1 MSLPPNFGQAFDLSS
16 LTKPKVDPTTPLPG
30 IEVSVENL
38 SSDILPLSL
47 VRPVIVLMWSPRSA
61 ESVEMIKVLGKL
73 QIDFKEAFALARVD
87 IEAHPQVAQAFQTK
101 AVPYAVAIIAEQMVP
116 LFEQSY
122 PEAQVRM
129 VIDKVLT
136 LASEQGIGQA
146 PVEQMEAEEIEA
158 MEALEAGNY
167 VAAEA
172 AYKKWLSRKP
182 SENLAKLGL
191 AQTQLLMR
199 TEGSDLD
206 TVISESTK
214 NPGDIALQLKAAD
227 VEMVNG
233 GVEAAFTR
241 LLHAVRATSG
251 DDRTKVKN
259 HLLNLFALVDPSDP
273 RLVAARKELAS
284 ALFSEKH

>member
-16 LTKPKVDPTTPLPG
+16 LTKPKVDPSIPMPG

-38 SSDILPLSL
+38 SSEILPLSL
-47 VRPVIVLMWSPRSA
+47 VRPVIVLMWSPRSPESA
-61 ESVEMIKVLGKL
+61 EMVKLFGKL
-73 QIDFKEAFALARVD
+73 EGDYKQAFALARVD

-101 AVPYAVAIIAEQMVP
+101 TIPYAVAIIAEQMVP
-116 LFEQSY
+116 LFEQAY

-129 VIDKVLT
+129 VLDKVLT
-136 LASEQGIGQA
+136 LASEQGVGQA

-167 VAAEA
+167 LAAEA

-199 TEGSDLD
+199 TEGLDLNQ
-206 TVISESTK
+206 VIDESTN

-227 VEMVNG
+227 VEIVNG

-241 LLHAVRATSG
+241 LLHAVRATTG
-251 DDRTKVKN
+251 DDRSKVKD

-284 ALFSEKH
+284 ALF

>member
-16 LTKPKVDPTTPLPG
+16 LTKPKVDPATPLPG

-47 VRPVIVLMWSPRSA
+47 VRPVIVVMWSPRST
-61 ESVEMIKVLGKL
+61 ESADMVKVLGKL
-73 QIDFKEAFALARVD
+73 EIDYKEAFALARVD

-101 AVPYAVAIIAEQMVP
+101 SIPYAVAIIAEQMVP

-129 VIDKVLT
+129 VLDKVLS
-136 LASEQGIGQA
+136 LASEQGVGQA

-158 MEALEAGNY
+158 LEALEAGDY

-191 AQTQLLMR
+191 AQTQLLIR
-199 TEGSDLD
+199 TEDLELVS
-206 TVISESTK
+206 VISESTK
-214 NPGDIALQLKAAD
+214 NPSDIGLQLKAAD

-233 GVEAAFTR
+233 GVDAAFTR

-251 DDRTKVKN
+251 DDRAKVKN
-259 HLLNLFALVDPSDP
+259 HLLNLFSLVDPSDP

-284 ALFSEKH
+284 ALF

>member
-16 LTKPKVDPTTPLPG
+16 LTKPKVDPATPLPG

-47 VRPVIVLMWSPRSA
+47 VRPVIVVMWSPRSTDSA
-61 ESVEMIKVLGKL
+61 DMVKVLGKL
-73 QIDFKEAFALARVD
+73 EIDYKEAFALARVD

-101 AVPYAVAIIAEQMVP
+101 SIPYAVAIIAEQMVP

-136 LASEQGIGQA
+136 LSSEQGVGQA
-146 PVEQMEAEEIEA
+146 PIEQMEAEEV
-158 MEALEAGNY
+158 EALEALEVGNY

-199 TEGSDLD
+199 TEELELD
-206 TVISESTK
+206 TVIAESTK
-214 NPGDIALQLKAAD
+214 NPSDIALQLKAAD
-227 VEMVNG
+227 VEIVNG
-233 GVEAAFTR
+233 GVDAAFTR
-241 LLHAVRATSG
+241 LLHAIRATSG
-251 DDRTKVKN
+251 DDRAKVKD

-284 ALFSEKH
+284 ALF

>member
-1 MSLPPNFGQAFDLSS
+1 
-16 LTKPKVDPTTPLPG
+16 
-30 IEVSVENL
+30 
-38 SSDILPLSL
+38 
-47 VRPVIVLMWSPRSA
+47 MWSPRSK
-61 ESVEMIKVLGKL
+61 ESVDMVNVLGKL
-73 QIDFKEAFALARVD
+73 EIDYREAFALARVD

-101 AVPYAVAIIAEQMVP
+101 SIPYAVAIIAEQMVP
-116 LFEQSY
+116 LFEQAY

-129 VIDKVLT
+129 VMDKVLT

-191 AQTQLLMR
+191 AQTQLLIR
-199 TEGSDLD
+199 TESLDLKV
-206 TVISESTK
+206 VIDESTK
-214 NPGDIALQLKAAD
+214 NPGDISLQLKAAD
-227 VEMVNG
+227 VEIVNG

-241 LLHAVRATSG
+241 LVHAVRATSG
-251 DDRTKVKN
+251 DDRARVKD
-259 HLLNLFALVDPSDP
+259 HLLKLFALVDPNDP
-273 RLVAARKELAS
+273 RLVSARKELAS
-284 ALFSEKH
+284 ALF

>member
-16 LTKPKVDPTTPLPG
+16 LTKPKVDPSVPMPG

-47 VRPVIVLMWSPRSA
+47 VRPVIVLMWSPRSP
-61 ESVEMIKVLGKL
+61 ESVEMVKVLGKL
-73 QIDFKEAFALARVD
+73 ESDYKEAFALARVD

-101 AVPYAVAIIAEQMVP
+101 SIPYAVAIIAEQMVP

-129 VIDKVLT
+129 VLDKVLT
-136 LASEQGIGQA
+136 LASEQGVGAA

-158 MEALEAGNY
+158 MEALEAGNF

-172 AYKKWLSRKP
+172 AYKKWLARKP
-182 SENLAKLGL
+182 AENLAKLGL
-191 AQTQLLMR
+191 AQTQLLIR
-199 TEGSDLD
+199 TEGLELNAVLD
-206 TVISESTK
+206 ESTK
-214 NPGDIALQLKAAD
+214 NPSDIALQLKAAD
-227 VEMVNG
+227 VEIVNG

-251 DDRTKVKN
+251 DDRTKVKD

-284 ALFSEKH
+284 ALF

>member
-16 LTKPKVDPTTPLPG
+16 LTKPKVDPTIPLPG

-38 SSDILPLSL
+38 SSEILPLSL

-61 ESVEMIKVLGKL
+61 ESAEMVKVLGKL
-73 QIDFKEAFALARVD
+73 ENDYKEAFALARVD

-101 AVPYAVAIIAEQMVP
+101 SIPYAVAIIAEQMVP

-129 VIDKVLT
+129 VLDKVLT

-158 MEALEAGNY
+158 LEALEAGNY
-167 VAAEA
+167 LAAEV

-182 SENLAKLGL
+182 SENLAKIGL
-191 AQTQLLMR
+191 AQTQLLIR
-199 TEGSDLD
+199 TEGLELD
-206 TVISESTK
+206 AVILESTS

-227 VEMVNG
+227 VEIVNG

-241 LLHAVRATSG
+241 LLHAVRATAG
-251 DDRTKVKN
+251 DDRAKVKD
-259 HLLNLFALVDPSDP
+259 HLLNLFALVDPNDP

-284 ALFSEKH
+284 ALF

>member
-16 LTKPKVDPTTPLPG
+16 LTKPKVDPSTPLPG

-38 SSDILPLSL
+38 SSEILPLSL

-73 QIDFKEAFALARVD
+73 EVDYKEAFALARVD
-87 IEAHPQVAQAFQTK
+87 IEAHPEVAQAFQTK

-129 VIDKVLT
+129 VMDKVLT

-146 PVEQMEAEEIEA
+146 PIEQMEAEEIQA
-158 MEALEAGNY
+158 LEALEVGDY
-167 VAAEA
+167 LAAEA

-182 SENLAKLGL
+182 SESLAKLGL

-199 TEGSDLD
+199 TEGLELEA
-206 TVISESTK
+206 VIAESTK
-214 NPGDIALQLKAAD
+214 NPSDIALQLKAAD
-227 VEMVNG
+227 VEMVNAA
-233 GVEAAFTR
+233 VEAAFTR
-241 LLHAVRATSG
+241 LINAVRATSA
-251 DDRTKVKN
+251 DDRAKVKD
-259 HLLNLFALVDPSDP
+259 HLLTLFALVDPSDP

-284 ALFSEKH
+284 ALF

>member
-1 MSLPPNFGQAFDLSS
+1 LPPNFGQAFDLSS
-16 LTKPKVDPTTPLPG
+16 LTKPKVDPATPLPG

-47 VRPVIVLMWSPRSA
+47 VRPVIVLMWSPRST
-61 ESVEMIKVLGKL
+61 ESVEMVKVLGKL
-73 QIDFKEAFALARVD
+73 EIDYKGAFALARVD

-101 AVPYAVAIIAEQMVP
+101 AIPYAVAIIAEQMVP

-129 VIDKVLT
+129 VMDKVLT
-136 LASEQGIGQA
+136 LASEQGIGEA

-158 MEALEAGNY
+158 MDALEAGNY
-167 VAAEA
+167 LAAEA

-182 SENLAKLGL
+182 GENLAKLGL

-199 TEGSDLD
+199 TEGLELSEVIDQSALNPSD
-206 TVISESTK
+206 IQ
-214 NPGDIALQLKAAD
+214 LQLKAAD
-227 VEMVNG
+227 VEIVNG
-233 GVEAAFTR
+233 GVEAAFAR
-241 LLHAVRATSG
+241 LIHAVRATSG
-251 DDRTKVKN
+251 DERTKVKD
-259 HLLNLFALVDPSDP
+259 HLLNLFALVDQSDP

-284 ALFSEKH
+284 ALF

>member
-16 LTKPKVDPTTPLPG
+16 LTKPKVDPSVPMPG
-30 IEVSVENL
+30 IEISVENL

-47 VRPVIVLMWSPRSA
+47 IRPVIVVMWSPRSEESA
-61 ESVEMIKVLGKL
+61 EMVRVLGKL
-73 QIDFKEAFALARVD
+73 EIDYKQAFGLARVD

-101 AVPYAVAIIAEQMVP
+101 SIPYAVAIIAEQMVP
-116 LFEQSY
+116 LFEQTY

-129 VIDKVLT
+129 VIDKVLA

-146 PVEQMEAEEIEA
+146 PVEQMETEEIEA
-158 MEALEAGNY
+158 LEALEASNY
-167 VAAEA
+167 LAAEV

-182 SENLAKLGL
+182 SENLAKIGL
-191 AQTQLLMR
+191 AQTQLLIR
-199 TEGSDLD
+199 TEGLELD
-206 TVISESTK
+206 AVISESTK
-214 NPGDIALQLKAAD
+214 IPGDIALQLKAAD

-241 LLHAVRATSG
+241 LLHAVRATAG
-251 DDRTKVKN
+251 VDRAKVKD

-284 ALFSEKH
+284 ALF

>member
-16 LTKPKVDPTTPLPG
+16 LTKPKVDPSIPLPG

-38 SSDILPLSL
+38 SIDILPLSL
-47 VRPVIVLMWSPRSA
+47 VRPVIVLMWSPRST

-73 QIDFKEAFALARVD
+73 EGDYKGTFALARVD

-101 AVPYAVAIIAEQMVP
+101 SVPYAVAIIAEQMVP

-129 VIDKVLT
+129 VLDKVLT

-158 MEALEAGNY
+158 MDALEAGNY
-167 VAAEA
+167 AAAEA

-199 TEGSDLD
+199 TEGLELD
-206 TVISESTK
+206 VVLDESTK
-214 NPGDIALQLKAAD
+214 NPADISLQLKAAD
-227 VEMVNG
+227 VEIVNG
-233 GVEAAFTR
+233 GVEAAFAR
-241 LLHAVRATSG
+241 LIQAVRSTSG
-251 DDRTKVKN
+251 DERTKVKD
-259 HLLNLFALVDPSDP
+259 HLLNLFALVDQSDP
-273 RLVAARKELAS
+273 GLVAARKELAS
-284 ALFSEKH
+284 ALF

>member
-16 LTKPKVDPTTPLPG
+16 LTKPKVDPTIPMPG

-61 ESVEMIKVLGKL
+61 ESVEMVKILGKL
-73 QIDFKEAFALARVD
+73 ETDYKTAFSLARVD

-101 AVPYAVAIIAEQMVP
+101 SIPYAVAIISEQMVP

-158 MEALEAGNY
+158 MEALEAGDY

-182 SENLAKLGL
+182 AENLAKLGL
-191 AQTQLLMR
+191 AQTQLLIR
-199 TEGSDLD
+199 TEGLELD
-206 TVISESTK
+206 AVISESTK
-214 NPGDIALQLKAAD
+214 NPSDIALQLKAAD
-227 VEMVNG
+227 VEIVNG
-233 GVEAAFTR
+233 GVEAAFNR
-241 LLHAVRATSG
+241 LVHAVRVTSG
-251 DDRTKVKN
+251 DERAKVKD

-284 ALFSEKH
+284 ALF

>member
-61 ESVEMIKVLGKL
+61 ESFEMIKVLGKL
-73 QIDFKEAFALARVD
+73 EVDYKGAFALARVD

-129 VIDKVLT
+129 VMDKVLT

-158 MEALEAGNY
+158 MDALEAGNY

-199 TEGSDLD
+199 TEGLELSE
-206 TVISESTK
+206 VIDQSAL
-214 NPGDIALQLKAAD
+214 NPSDIALQLKAAD
-227 VEMVNG
+227 VEIVNG
-233 GVEAAFTR
+233 GVEAAFAR
-241 LLHAVRATSG
+241 LIHAVRATSG
-251 DDRTKVKN
+251 DERTKVKD
-259 HLLNLFALVDPSDP
+259 HLLNLFALVDQSDP

-284 ALFSEKH
+284 ALF

>member
-16 LTKPKVDPTTPLPG
+16 LTKPKVDPSTPMAG

-47 VRPVIVLMWSPRSA
+47 VRPVIVLMWSPRSP

-73 QIDFKEAFALARVD
+73 EIDYKEAFSLARVD

-101 AVPYAVAIIAEQMVP
+101 TVPYAVAIIAEQMVP

-136 LASEQGIGQA
+136 LASEQGVGQA
-146 PVEQMEAEEIEA
+146 PAEHMEAEEIEA

-167 VAAEA
+167 AGAEV

-182 SENLAKLGL
+182 AENLAKLGL

-199 TEGSDLD
+199 TEGLELNQ
-206 TVISESTK
+206 VIDESTK
-214 NPGDIALQLKAAD
+214 NPTDIALQLKAAD
-227 VEMVNG
+227 VEMVSG

-241 LLHAVRATSG
+241 LLHAVRATAG
-251 DDRTKVKN
+251 DDRNKVKD

-284 ALFSEKH
+284 ALF

>member
-16 LTKPKVDPTTPLPG
+16 LTKPKVDPSTPLAG
-30 IEVSVENL
+30 IEISVENL

-73 QIDFKEAFALARVD
+73 EIDYKQAFALARVD

-101 AVPYAVAIIAEQMVP
+101 SIPYAVAIIAEQMVP

-129 VIDKVLT
+129 VLDKVLT
-136 LASEQGIGQA
+136 LASEQGIGEA

-158 MEALEAGNY
+158 LEALESGNY
-167 VAAEA
+167 LAAEA
-172 AYKKWLSRKP
+172 AYKKWLARKP

-199 TEGSDLD
+199 TEGLELD
-206 TVISESTK
+206 TVIAESTK

-227 VEMVNG
+227 VEIVNG

-241 LLHAVRATSG
+241 LLHAVRATAG
-251 DDRTKVKN
+251 DDRAKVKD

-284 ALFSEKH
+284 ALF

>member
-16 LTKPKVDPTTPLPG
+16 LTKPKVDPSVPMPG
-30 IEVSVENL
+30 IEVTVENL
-38 SSDILPLSL
+38 SNEILPLSL
-47 VRPVIVLMWSPRSA
+47 VRPVIVLMWTSRSP
-61 ESVEMIKVLGKL
+61 ESIEMIKTLGKL
-73 QIDFKEAFALARVD
+73 EVDYKGAFALARVD

-129 VIDKVLT
+129 VMDKVLT

-146 PVEQMEAEEIEA
+146 PIEQMELEEIQA
-158 MEALEAGNY
+158 LEALEAGDY

-182 SENLAKLGL
+182 SESLAKLGL

-199 TEGSDLD
+199 TEGLELEA
-206 TVISESTK
+206 VIAESTK
-214 NPGDIALQLKAAD
+214 TPSDIALQLKAAD
-227 VEMVNG
+227 VEIVNG

-251 DDRTKVKN
+251 DDRAQVKD

-284 ALFSEKH
+284 ALF

>member
-16 LTKPKVDPTTPLPG
+16 LTKPKVDPSVPMPG

-47 VRPVIVLMWSPRSA
+47 VRPVIVVMWSPRSP
-61 ESVEMIKVLGKL
+61 ESVEMVKLLGKL
-73 QIDFKEAFALARVD
+73 ETDYKQAFAVARVD
-87 IEAHPQVAQAFQTK
+87 IEVHPQVAQAFQTK
-101 AVPYAVAIIAEQMVP
+101 NIPYAVAIISEQMVP

-129 VIDKVLT
+129 VLDKVLT
-136 LASEQGIGQA
+136 LAAEQGIGQA
-146 PVEQMEAEEIEA
+146 PVEQLEAEEIEA

-167 VAAEA
+167 IAAEA
-172 AYKKWLSRKP
+172 AYKKWLARKP
-182 SENLAKLGL
+182 AENLAKLGL
-191 AQTQLLMR
+191 AQTQLLIR
-199 TEGSDLD
+199 TEGLDLN
-206 TVISESTK
+206 TVLEESTK
-214 NPGDIALQLKAAD
+214 NPSDIALQLKAAD
-227 VEMVNG
+227 VEIVNG

-251 DDRTKVKN
+251 DERSTIKD

-284 ALFSEKH
+284 ALF

>member
-16 LTKPKVDPTTPLPG
+16 LTKPKVVPSTPMAG

-47 VRPVIVLMWSPRSA
+47 VRPVIVLMWSPRSP

-73 QIDFKEAFALARVD
+73 EIDYKEAFSLARVD

-101 AVPYAVAIIAEQMVP
+101 TVPYAVAIIAEQMVP

-136 LASEQGIGQA
+136 LASEQGVGQA
-146 PVEQMEAEEIEA
+146 PAEHMEAEEIEA

-167 VAAEA
+167 AGAEV

-182 SENLAKLGL
+182 AENLAKLGL

-199 TEGSDLD
+199 TEGLELNQ
-206 TVISESTK
+206 VIDESTK

-241 LLHAVRATSG
+241 LLHAVRATAG
-251 DDRTKVKN
+251 DDRNKVKD

-284 ALFSEKH
+284 ALF